1 MAMSMG
7 AAKRGKPRIRPP
19 KKIGPDTSI
28 KDTWAKLATAIREIQ
43 NHNASKL
50 SFEEHYRYAY
60 NLVLF
65 KHGDQLY
72 SGVQTLIVQHL
83 DRLAE
88 EKIVPTFPRSG
99 GTRGAGKLGGGAE
112 AIERATEG
120 DRFLKAVKGVWEDHT
135 GSMRKLKDVL
145 KYMDKVH
152 APTANVPPVYE
163 LGLSL
168 FLTHII
174 RQPTIHTHLIS
185 TLLSQ
190 VQLEREGFTITRST
204 VRECIDILLRLH
216 VPEREGGASV
226 YQQDFEPEFLRR
238 SGEWYEYEAGEEL
251 AKSDA
256 SLYLS
261 NVSRRLAEE
270 HDRTIHYLSPSTLP
284 HLQSLLISSLLTPH
298 LSTILNMP
306 GSGLVQMVD
315 KDRYGDLKRL
325 YALFG
330 KVPADEGVG
339 ALKKAVAV
347 DIDVRGKAVNAG
359 TADVDPALQDTT
371 TPPAKP
377 KSTPPLTLALQWVH
391 AILLLFDKYTLIL
404 SSSFSSSLALQST
417 INSSFQN
424 VINAHPRAPEF
435 LSLYIDETLKK
446 GKGAKGVGGAAKGVT
461 EEEVEEAKEK
471 TIRIF
476 RFLTD
481 KDKFER
487 YYKNHLARR
496 LLSGK
501 SVGGDAEQEMVGRL
515 KKEVGF
521 QFTHRLEGM
530 FTDMRLSDEAANIF
544 GNDPRYNIPFTLH
557 VSVLTSSNWPPSTL
571 LSLPLTFPPPLLP
584 ALEHYQTFYDS
595 RHSGRRLTWQGLLG
609 SADLKVRTR
618 KGQWE
623 VNLSTMGMVVLLAF
637 ADLKPGDILSY
648 DELKAQTSL
657 PDAELARTLQSLAC
671 GKHRLLVKHPK
682 GREVERD
689 NTFEFNEAFSSP
701 LARIKI
707 LQISSASASTSA
719 SSAGA
724 GGGGVGA
731 GGQVE
736 NAQEREETER
746 QIEEERK
753 HQVEACIV
761 RIMKDRKTMRH
772 NDLVSEVAHQLAKR
786 FVAGVPMIKKR
797 IEGLIDREYLE
808 RTEDMGSYRYLA

>member
-1 MAMSMG
+1 
-7 AAKRGKPRIRPP
+7 
-19 KKIGPDTSI
+19 
-28 KDTWAKLATAIREIQ
+28 
-43 NHNASKL
+43 ASRL

-72 SGVQTLIVQHL
+72 NGVKTLVIEHL

-112 AIERATEG
+112 AVERATEG

-145 KYMDKVH
+145 KYMAMH
-152 APTANVPPVYE
+152 APTAGVPPVYD

-168 FLTHII
+168 FLIHII
-174 RQPTIHTHLIS
+174 RRPTIHTHLIS

-204 VRECIDILLRLH
+204 VRECIDILLRLK
-216 VPEREGGASV
+216 VPERDGGASV

-251 AKSDA
+251 VKSDA

-284 HLQSLLISSLLTPH
+284 HLQSLLIASLLTPH
-298 LSTILNMP
+298 LTTILNMP

-315 KDRYGDLKRL
+315 KDRYADLKRL
-325 YALFG
+325 YELFG
-330 KVPADEGVG
+330 KVPADQGME
-339 ALKKAVAV
+339 ALKKAIRL
-347 DIDVRGKAVNAG
+347 DIDARGKSINS
-359 TADVDPALQDTT
+359 TT
-371 TPPAKP
+371 TTIQQQQQPSQETETKP
-377 KSTPPLTLALQWVH
+377 KPTTPPLTLALQWVH
-391 AILLLFDKYTLIL
+391 SILLLFDKYTLIL
-404 SSSFSSSLALQST
+404 SSSFASSLALQST

-446 GKGAKGVGGAAKGVT
+446 GKGAKGIGGGGVT
-461 EEEVEEAKEK
+461 EEEIEEAKEK

-544 GNDPRYNIPFTLH
+544 GNDPRYSIPFTLH

-584 ALEHYQTFYDS
+584 ALELYQTFYDS

-623 VNLSTMGMVVLLAF
+623 VNLSTLGMVVLLAF
-637 ADLKPGDILSY
+637 SDLPPGDTLAYNDLKT
-648 DELKAQTSL
+648 QTSL

-682 GREVERD
+682 GRDIGKED
-689 NTFEFNEAFSSP
+689 TFEFNDSFSSP

-707 LQISSASASTSA
+707 LQIAPSSASASTSTSASA
-719 SSAGA
+719 SSMLA
-724 GGGGVGA
+724 GG
-731 GGQVE
+731 VE

-746 QIEEERK
+746 QIDEERK
-753 HQVEACIV
+753 HQTEACIV

-786 FVAGVPMIKKR
+786 FVAAVPMIKKR

>member
-1 MAMSMG
+1 M
-7 AAKRGKPRIRPP
+7 
-19 KKIGPDTSI
+19 
-28 KDTWAKLATAIREIQ
+28 
-43 NHNASKL
+43 
-50 SFEEHYRYAY
+50 
-60 NLVLF
+60 
-65 KHGDQLY
+65 
-72 SGVQTLIVQHL
+72 
-83 DRLAE
+83 
-88 EKIVPTFPRSG
+88 
-99 GTRGAGKLGGGAE
+99 
-112 AIERATEG
+112 
-120 DRFLKAVKGVWEDHT
+120 
-135 GSMRKLKDVL
+135 
-145 KYMDKVH
+145 H
-152 APTANVPPVYE
+152 APTAGVPPVYD

-168 FLTHII
+168 FLIHII
-174 RQPTIHTHLIS
+174 RRPTIHTHLIS

-204 VRECIDILLRLH
+204 VRECIDILLRLK
-216 VPEREGGASV
+216 VPERDGGASV

-251 AKSDA
+251 VKSDA

-284 HLQSLLISSLLTPH
+284 HLQSLLIASLLTPH
-298 LSTILNMP
+298 LTTILNMP

-315 KDRYGDLKRL
+315 KDRYADLKRL
-325 YALFG
+325 YELFG
-330 KVPADEGVG
+330 KVPADQGME
-339 ALKKAVAV
+339 ALKKAIRL
-347 DIDVRGKAVNAG
+347 DIDARGKSINS
-359 TADVDPALQDTT
+359 TT
-371 TPPAKP
+371 TTIQQQQQPSQETETKP
-377 KSTPPLTLALQWVH
+377 KPTTPPLTLALQWVH
-391 AILLLFDKYTLIL
+391 SILLLFDKYTLIL
-404 SSSFSSSLALQST
+404 SSSFASSLALQST

-446 GKGAKGVGGAAKGVT
+446 GKGAKGIGGGGVT
-461 EEEVEEAKEK
+461 EEEIEEAKEK

-515 KKEVGF
+515 KKEVWVFLFFFFGLTDCLTWTDSGF

-544 GNDPRYNIPFTLH
+544 GNDPRYSIPFTLH

-584 ALEHYQTFYDS
+584 ALELYQTFYDS

-623 VNLSTMGMVVLLAF
+623 VNLSTLGMVVLLAF
-637 ADLKPGDILSY
+637 SDLPPGDILSY
-648 DELKAQTSL
+648 NELKTQTSL

-682 GREVERD
+682 GRDIGKED
-689 NTFEFNEAFSSP
+689 TFQFNDSFSSP

-707 LQISSASASTSA
+707 LQIAPSSASTSTSTSASASSML
-719 SSAGA
+719 A
-724 GGGGVGA
+724 GG
-731 GGQVE
+731 VE

-746 QIEEERK
+746 QIDEERK
-753 HQVEACIV
+753 HQTEACIV

-786 FVAGVPMIKKR
+786 FVAAVPMIKKR
-797 IEGLIDREYLE
+797 IEGLIDVSPQSPFTSLFIHFECWGNWLMMGEMVERVSRENRGYGIVSVLGLIRNASGKRKCLLGEEGGGREKGRVNSIYLICLYAYC
-808 RTEDMGSYRYLA
+808 GLF

>member
-1 MAMSMG
+1 M
-7 AAKRGKPRIRPP
+7 
-19 KKIGPDTSI
+19 
-28 KDTWAKLATAIREIQ
+28 
-43 NHNASKL
+43 
-50 SFEEHYRYAY
+50 
-60 NLVLF
+60 
-65 KHGDQLY
+65 
-72 SGVQTLIVQHL
+72 
-83 DRLAE
+83 
-88 EKIVPTFPRSG
+88 
-99 GTRGAGKLGGGAE
+99 
-112 AIERATEG
+112 
-120 DRFLKAVKGVWEDHT
+120 
-135 GSMRKLKDVL
+135 
-145 KYMDKVH
+145 H
-152 APTANVPPVYE
+152 APTAGVPPVYD

-168 FLTHII
+168 FLIHII
-174 RQPTIHTHLIS
+174 RRPTIHTHLIS

-204 VRECIDILLRLH
+204 VRECIDILLRLK
-216 VPEREGGASV
+216 VPERDGGASV

-251 AKSDA
+251 VKSDA

-284 HLQSLLISSLLTPH
+284 HLQSLLIASLLTPH
-298 LSTILNMP
+298 LTTILNMP

-315 KDRYGDLKRL
+315 KDRYADLKRL
-325 YALFG
+325 YELFG
-330 KVPADEGVG
+330 KVPADQGME
-339 ALKKAVAV
+339 ALKKAIRL
-347 DIDVRGKAVNAG
+347 DIDARGKSINS
-359 TADVDPALQDTT
+359 TT
-371 TPPAKP
+371 TTIQQQQQPSQETETKP
-377 KSTPPLTLALQWVH
+377 KPTTPPLTLALQWVH
-391 AILLLFDKYTLIL
+391 SILLLFDKYTLIL
-404 SSSFSSSLALQST
+404 SSSFASSLALQST

-446 GKGAKGVGGAAKGVT
+446 GKGAKGIGGGGVT
-461 EEEVEEAKEK
+461 EEEIEEAKEK

-515 KKEVGF
+515 KKEVWVFFLFFGLTDCLTWTDSGF

-544 GNDPRYNIPFTLH
+544 GNDPRYSIPFTLH

-584 ALEHYQTFYDS
+584 ALELYQTFYDS

-623 VNLSTMGMVVLLAF
+623 VNLSTLGMVVLLAF
-637 ADLKPGDILSY
+637 SDLPPGDTLSY
-648 DELKAQTSL
+648 NELKTQTSL

-682 GREVERD
+682 GRDIGKED
-689 NTFEFNEAFSSP
+689 TFEFNDSFSSP

-707 LQISSASASTSA
+707 LQIAPSSASTSTSTSASASSML
-719 SSAGA
+719 A
-724 GGGGVGA
+724 GG
-731 GGQVE
+731 VE

-746 QIEEERK
+746 QIDEERK
-753 HQVEACIV
+753 HQTEACIV

-786 FVAGVPMIKKR
+786 FVAAVPMIKKR
-797 IEGLIDREYLE
+797 IEGLIDVSPQSPFTSLFIHFDCWGNWLMMGEMVERVSRENRGYGIVSVL
-808 RTEDMGSYRYLA
+808 GLN

>member
-1 MAMSMG
+1 MG

-28 KDTWAKLATAIREIQ
+28 KDTWAKLAAAIREIQ
-43 NHNASKL
+43 NHNASRL

-72 SGVQTLIVQHL
+72 SGVKTLVVEHL
-83 DRLAE
+83 DRLAHDR
-88 EKIVPTFPRSG
+88 IVPAFPRSG

-152 APTANVPPVYE
+152 APTAGVPPVYE

-204 VRECIDILLRLH
+204 VRECIDILLRLR
-216 VPEREGGASV
+216 VPEREGGGNV

-251 AKSDA
+251 VHGDA

-284 HLQSLLISSLLTPH
+284 HLESLLISSLLTPH
-298 LSTILNMP
+298 LVTVLNMP

-325 YALFG
+325 YELFG
-330 KVPADEGVG
+330 KVPGDQGVA
-339 ALKKAVAV
+339 ALKHAVAA
-347 DIDVRGKAVNAG
+347 DIDLRGKAVNAG
-359 TADVDPALQDTT
+359 TADVDPNTAN
-371 TPPAKP
+371 PKP
-377 KSTPPLTLALQWVH
+377 TPPLTLALQWVH
-391 AILLLFDKYTLIL
+391 SILLLFDKYTLIL
-404 SSSFSSSLALQST
+404 ASSFSSSLALQST
-417 INSSFQN
+417 INSSFQT

-446 GKGAKGVGGAAKGVT
+446 GKGAKGVGIAGAGKGVT
-461 EEEVEEAKEK
+461 EEEMEEAKEK

-544 GNDPRYNIPFTLH
+544 GNDPRYNDIPFTLH

-571 LSLPLTFPPPLLP
+571 LSLPLTFPAPLLP

-623 VNLSTMGMVVLLAF
+623 VNLSTIGMVVLLAF
-637 ADLKPGDILSY
+637 SDLKPGDVLSY
-648 DELKAQTSL
+648 HELKAQTSL

-682 GREVERD
+682 GREVEQGD
-689 NTFEFNEAFSSP
+689 TFEFNEAFSSP

-707 LQISSASASTSA
+707 LQISSSSSAASTST
-719 SSAGA
+719 SSAR
-724 GGGGVGA
+724 GVG
-731 GGQVE
+731 VE

-786 FVAGVPMIKKR
+786 FMASVPMIKKR

>member
-1 MAMSMG
+1 
-7 AAKRGKPRIRPP
+7 
-19 KKIGPDTSI
+19 
-28 KDTWAKLATAIREIQ
+28 
-43 NHNASKL
+43 ASRL

-72 SGVQTLIVQHL
+72 NGVKTLVIEHL

-112 AIERATEG
+112 AVERATEG

-145 KYMDKVH
+145 KYMAMH
-152 APTANVPPVYE
+152 APTAGVPPVYD

-168 FLTHII
+168 FLIHII
-174 RQPTIHTHLIS
+174 RRPTIHTHLIS

-204 VRECIDILLRLH
+204 VRECIDILLRLK
-216 VPEREGGASV
+216 VPERDGGASV

-251 AKSDA
+251 VKSDA

-284 HLQSLLISSLLTPH
+284 HLQSLLIASLLTPH
-298 LSTILNMP
+298 LTTILNMP

-315 KDRYGDLKRL
+315 KDRYADLKRL
-325 YALFG
+325 YELFG
-330 KVPADEGVG
+330 KVPADQGME
-339 ALKKAVAV
+339 ALKKAIRL
-347 DIDVRGKAVNAG
+347 DIDARGKSINS
-359 TADVDPALQDTT
+359 TT
-371 TPPAKP
+371 TTIQQQQQPSQETETKP
-377 KSTPPLTLALQWVH
+377 KPTTPPLTLALQWVH
-391 AILLLFDKYTLIL
+391 SILLLFDKYTLIL
-404 SSSFSSSLALQST
+404 SSSFASSLALQST

-446 GKGAKGVGGAAKGVT
+446 GKGAKGIGGGGVT
-461 EEEVEEAKEK
+461 EEEIEEAKEK

-544 GNDPRYNIPFTLH
+544 GNDPRYSIPFTLH

-584 ALEHYQTFYDS
+584 ALELYQTFYDS

-623 VNLSTMGMVVLLAF
+623 VNLSTLCMVVLLAF
-637 ADLKPGDILSY
+637 SDLPPGDILSY
-648 DELKAQTSL
+648 NELKTQTSL

-682 GREVERD
+682 GRDIGKED
-689 NTFEFNEAFSSP
+689 TFEFNDSFSSP

-707 LQISSASASTSA
+707 LQIAPSSASTSTSGSASASSML
-719 SSAGA
+719 A
-724 GGGGVGA
+724 GG
-731 GGQVE
+731 VE

-746 QIEEERK
+746 QIDEERK
-753 HQVEACIV
+753 HQTEACIV

-786 FVAGVPMIKKR
+786 FVAAVPMIKKR

>member
-1 MAMSMG
+1 
-7 AAKRGKPRIRPP
+7 
-19 KKIGPDTSI
+19 
-28 KDTWAKLATAIREIQ
+28 
-43 NHNASKL
+43 ASRL

-72 SGVQTLIVQHL
+72 NGVRTLVIEHL

-112 AIERATEG
+112 AVERATEG

-145 KYMDKVH
+145 KYMAMH
-152 APTANVPPVYE
+152 APTAGVPPVYD

-168 FLTHII
+168 FLIHII
-174 RQPTIHTHLIS
+174 RRPTIHTHLIS

-204 VRECIDILLRLH
+204 VRECIDILLRLK
-216 VPEREGGASV
+216 VPERDGGASV

-251 AKSDA
+251 VKSDA

-284 HLQSLLISSLLTPH
+284 HLQSLLIASLLTPH
-298 LSTILNMP
+298 LTTILNMP

-315 KDRYGDLKRL
+315 KDRYADLKRL
-325 YALFG
+325 YELFG
-330 KVPADEGVG
+330 KVPADQGME
-339 ALKKAVAV
+339 ALKKAIRL
-347 DIDVRGKAVNAG
+347 DIDARGKSINS
-359 TADVDPALQDTT
+359 TT
-371 TPPAKP
+371 TTIQQQQQPSQETETKP
-377 KSTPPLTLALQWVH
+377 KPTTPPLTLALQWVH
-391 AILLLFDKYTLIL
+391 SILLLFDKYTLIL
-404 SSSFSSSLALQST
+404 SSSFASSLALQST

-446 GKGAKGVGGAAKGVT
+446 GKGAKGIGGGGVT
-461 EEEVEEAKEK
+461 EEEIEEAKEK

-544 GNDPRYNIPFTLH
+544 GNDPRYSIPFTLH

-584 ALEHYQTFYDS
+584 ALELYQTFYDS

-623 VNLSTMGMVVLLAF
+623 VNLSTLGMVVLLAF
-637 ADLKPGDILSY
+637 SDLPPGDTLAYNDLKT
-648 DELKAQTSL
+648 QTSL

-682 GREVERD
+682 GRDIGKED
-689 NTFEFNEAFSSP
+689 TFEFNDSFSSP

-707 LQISSASASTSA
+707 LQIAPSSASTSTSTSASASSML
-719 SSAGA
+719 A
-724 GGGGVGA
+724 GG
-731 GGQVE
+731 VE

-746 QIEEERK
+746 QIDEERK
-753 HQVEACIV
+753 HQTEACIV

-786 FVAGVPMIKKR
+786 FVAAVPMIKKR

>member
-1 MAMSMG
+1 M
-7 AAKRGKPRIRPP
+7 
-19 KKIGPDTSI
+19 
-28 KDTWAKLATAIREIQ
+28 
-43 NHNASKL
+43 
-50 SFEEHYRYAY
+50 
-60 NLVLF
+60 
-65 KHGDQLY
+65 
-72 SGVQTLIVQHL
+72 
-83 DRLAE
+83 
-88 EKIVPTFPRSG
+88 
-99 GTRGAGKLGGGAE
+99 
-112 AIERATEG
+112 
-120 DRFLKAVKGVWEDHT
+120 
-135 GSMRKLKDVL
+135 
-145 KYMDKVH
+145 H
-152 APTANVPPVYE
+152 APTAGVPPVYD

-168 FLTHII
+168 FLIHII
-174 RQPTIHTHLIS
+174 RRPTIHTHLIS

-204 VRECIDILLRLH
+204 VRECIDILLRLK
-216 VPEREGGASV
+216 VPERDGGASV

-251 AKSDA
+251 VKSDA

-284 HLQSLLISSLLTPH
+284 HLQSLLIASLLTPH
-298 LSTILNMP
+298 LTTILNMP

-315 KDRYGDLKRL
+315 KDRYADLKRL
-325 YALFG
+325 YELFG
-330 KVPADEGVG
+330 KVPADQGME
-339 ALKKAVAV
+339 ALKKAIRL
-347 DIDVRGKAVNAG
+347 DIDARGKSINS
-359 TADVDPALQDTT
+359 TT
-371 TPPAKP
+371 TTIQQQQQPSQETETKP
-377 KSTPPLTLALQWVH
+377 KPTTPPLTLALQWVH
-391 AILLLFDKYTLIL
+391 SILLLFDKYTLIL
-404 SSSFSSSLALQST
+404 SSSFASSLALQST

-446 GKGAKGVGGAAKGVT
+446 GKGAKGIGGGGVT
-461 EEEVEEAKEK
+461 EEEIEEAKEK

-515 KKEVGF
+515 KKEVWVSFLFFGLTDCLTWMDSGF

-544 GNDPRYNIPFTLH
+544 GNDPRYSIPFTLH

-584 ALEHYQTFYDS
+584 ALELYQTFYDS

-623 VNLSTMGMVVLLAF
+623 VNLSTLGMVVLLAF
-637 ADLKPGDILSY
+637 SDLPPGDILSY
-648 DELKAQTSL
+648 NELKTQTSL

-682 GREVERD
+682 GRDIGKED
-689 NTFEFNEAFSSP
+689 TFEFNDSFSSP

-707 LQISSASASTSA
+707 LQIAPSSASASTSA
-719 SSAGA
+719 SASASASSMLA
-724 GGGGVGA
+724 GG
-731 GGQVE
+731 VE

-746 QIEEERK
+746 QIDEERK
-753 HQVEACIV
+753 HQTEACIV

-786 FVAGVPMIKKR
+786 FVAAVPMIKKR
-797 IEGLIDREYLE
+797 IEGLIDVSPQSPFTSLFIYFECWGNWLMMGEMVERVSRENRGYGIVSVL
-808 RTEDMGSYRYLA
+808 GLN

>member
-1 MAMSMG
+1 
-7 AAKRGKPRIRPP
+7 
-19 KKIGPDTSI
+19 
-28 KDTWAKLATAIREIQ
+28 
-43 NHNASKL
+43 ASRL

-72 SGVQTLIVQHL
+72 NGVRTLVIEHL

-112 AIERATEG
+112 AVERATEG

-145 KYMDKVH
+145 KYMAMH
-152 APTANVPPVYE
+152 APTAGVPPVYD

-168 FLTHII
+168 FLIHII
-174 RQPTIHTHLIS
+174 RRPTIHTHLIS

-204 VRECIDILLRLH
+204 VRECIDILLRLK
-216 VPEREGGASV
+216 VPERDGGASV

-251 AKSDA
+251 VKSDA

-284 HLQSLLISSLLTPH
+284 HLQSLLIASLLTPH
-298 LSTILNMP
+298 LTTILNMP

-315 KDRYGDLKRL
+315 KDRYADLKRL
-325 YALFG
+325 YELFG
-330 KVPADEGVG
+330 KVPADQGME
-339 ALKKAVAV
+339 ALKKAIRL
-347 DIDVRGKAVNAG
+347 DIDARGKSINS
-359 TADVDPALQDTT
+359 TT
-371 TPPAKP
+371 TTIQQQQQPSQETETKP
-377 KSTPPLTLALQWVH
+377 KPTTPPLTLALQWVH
-391 AILLLFDKYTLIL
+391 SILLLFDKYTLIL
-404 SSSFSSSLALQST
+404 SSSFASSLALQST

-446 GKGAKGVGGAAKGVT
+446 GKGAKGIGGGGGGVT
-461 EEEVEEAKEK
+461 EEEIEEAKEK

-544 GNDPRYNIPFTLH
+544 GNDPRYSIPFTLH

-584 ALEHYQTFYDS
+584 ALELYQTFYDS

-623 VNLSTMGMVVLLAF
+623 VNLSTLGMVVLLAF
-637 ADLKPGDILSY
+637 SDLPPGDILSY
-648 DELKAQTSL
+648 NELKTQTSL

-682 GREVERD
+682 GRDIGKED
-689 NTFEFNEAFSSP
+689 TFEFNDSFSSP

-707 LQISSASASTSA
+707 LQIAPSSASTSA
-719 SSAGA
+719 SASASASSMLA
-724 GGGGVGA
+724 GG
-731 GGQVE
+731 VE

-746 QIEEERK
+746 QIDEERK
-753 HQVEACIV
+753 HQTEACIV

-786 FVAGVPMIKKR
+786 FVAAVPMIKKR

>member
-1 MAMSMG
+1 M
-7 AAKRGKPRIRPP
+7 
-19 KKIGPDTSI
+19 
-28 KDTWAKLATAIREIQ
+28 
-43 NHNASKL
+43 
-50 SFEEHYRYAY
+50 
-60 NLVLF
+60 
-65 KHGDQLY
+65 
-72 SGVQTLIVQHL
+72 
-83 DRLAE
+83 
-88 EKIVPTFPRSG
+88 
-99 GTRGAGKLGGGAE
+99 
-112 AIERATEG
+112 
-120 DRFLKAVKGVWEDHT
+120 
-135 GSMRKLKDVL
+135 
-145 KYMDKVH
+145 H
-152 APTANVPPVYE
+152 APTAGVPPVYD

-168 FLTHII
+168 FLIHII
-174 RQPTIHTHLIS
+174 RRPAIHTHLIS

-204 VRECIDILLRLH
+204 VRECIDILLRLK
-216 VPEREGGASV
+216 VPEREGGAGV

-251 AKSDA
+251 VKGDA

-284 HLQSLLISSLLTPH
+284 HLQSLLVASLLTPH
-298 LSTILNMP
+298 LTTILNMP

-325 YALFG
+325 YELFC
-330 KVPADEGVG
+330 KVPADQGVE
-339 ALKKAVAV
+339 ALKKAIRL
-347 DIDVRGKAVNAG
+347 DIDARGKSINSL
-359 TADVDPALQDTT
+359 TLQPPAPASQDT
-371 TPPAKP
+371 KP
-377 KSTPPLTLALQWVH
+377 KPTPPLLLALQWVH
-391 AILLLFDKYTLIL
+391 SILLLFDKYTLIL
-404 SSSFSSSLALQST
+404 SSSFASSLALQST

-446 GKGAKGVGGAAKGVT
+446 GKGAGGGGGGGGGVT

-501 SVGGDAEQEMVGRL
+501 SIGGDAEQEMVGRL

-544 GNDPRYNIPFTLH
+544 GNDPRYSSSIPFTLH

-571 LSLPLTFPPPLLP
+571 LSPPLTFPPPLLP

-623 VNLSTMGMVVLLAF
+623 VNLSTLCLVVLLAF
-637 ADLKPGDILSY
+637 SDLPPGDILSY
-648 DELKAQTSL
+648 DDLKAQTSL
-657 PDAELARTLQSLAC
+657 PDAELGRTLQSLAC

-682 GREVERD
+682 GRDIGRED
-689 NTFEFNEAFSSP
+689 TFQFNESFSSP

-707 LQISSASASTSA
+707 LQIAPSSSSSSSSSASASASA
-719 SSAGA
+719 SGPGSSSILH
-724 GGGGVGA
+724 GG
-731 GGQVE
+731 VE

-746 QIEEERK
+746 QIDEERK
-753 HQVEACIV
+753 HQIEACIV

-786 FVAGVPMIKKR
+786 FVAAVPMIKKR

>member
-1 MAMSMG
+1 MS
-7 AAKRGKPRIRPP
+7 AKRGKPRIRPP
-19 KKIGPDTSI
+19 KK
-28 KDTWAKLATAIREIQ
+28 ATPRSRT
-43 NHNASKL
+43 H
-50 SFEEHYRYAY
+50 EHYRYAY

-72 SGVQTLIVQHL
+72 NGVKSLVIDHL

-88 EKIVPTFPRSG
+88 EKIIPAFPRSG

-112 AIERATEG
+112 AVERATEG
-120 DRFLKAVKGVWEDHT
+120 DRFLKAVKDVWEDHT
-135 GSMRKLKDVL
+135 ASMRKLKDVL

-152 APTANVPPVYE
+152 APTAAVPPVYD

-168 FLTHII
+168 FLIHII
-174 RQPTIHTHLIS
+174 RRPAIHTHLIS

-190 VQLEREGFTITRST
+190 VQLERQGFTITRST
-204 VRECIDILLRLH
+204 VRECIDILLRLQ
-216 VPEREGGASV
+216 VPERDGAANV

-238 SGEWYEYEAGEEL
+238 TSEWYEYEAGQEL
-251 AKSDA
+251 VNGDA

-284 HLQSLLISSLLTPH
+284 HLQSLLVASLLTPH
-298 LSTILNMP
+298 LSSILNMP

-325 YALFG
+325 HELFS
-330 KVPADEGVG
+330 KVPADQGVQ
-339 ALKKAVAV
+339 ALKDAIRL
-347 DIDVRGKAVNAG
+347 DIDARGKSIHSA
-359 TADVDPALQDTT
+359 TLQQHA
-371 TPPAKP
+371 PPASSQDDPKLKP
-377 KSTPPLTLALQWVH
+377 TPPLTLALQWVH
-391 AILLLFDKYTLIL
+391 SILLLFDKYTLIL
-404 SSSFSSSLALQST
+404 SSSFASSLALQST

-446 GKGAKGVGGAAKGVT
+446 GKGTGAGVT
-461 EEEVEEAKEK
+461 DEEVEEAKEK

-487 YYKNHLARR
+487 YYKNHLAKR

-501 SVGGDAEQEMVGRL
+501 SIGGDAEQEMVGRL

-530 FTDMRLSDEAANIF
+530 FTDMRLSDEAAHIF

-571 LSLPLTFPPPLLP
+571 LSLPLTFPAPLLP
-584 ALEHYQTFYDS
+584 ALERYQTFYDS

-623 VNLSTMGMVVLLAF
+623 VNLSTLSLVVLLAF
-637 ADLKPGDILSY
+637 SDLLPGHTLSY
-648 DELKAQTSL
+648 DDLKAQTSL
-657 PDAELARTLQSLAC
+657 PDPELGRTLQSLAC

-682 GREVERD
+682 GRDIGRND
-689 NTFEFNEAFSSP
+689 TFQFNESFSSP

-707 LQISSASASTSA
+707 LQIA
-719 SSAGA
+719 SSGPGP
-724 GGGGVGA
+724 GGPASSG
-731 GGQVE
+731 VE

-746 QIEEERK
+746 QIDEERK
-753 HQVEACIV
+753 HQIEACIV

-786 FVAGVPMIKKR
+786 FVAAVPMIKKR

>member
-1 MAMSMG
+1 M
-7 AAKRGKPRIRPP
+7 
-19 KKIGPDTSI
+19 
-28 KDTWAKLATAIREIQ
+28 
-43 NHNASKL
+43 
-50 SFEEHYRYAY
+50 
-60 NLVLF
+60 
-65 KHGDQLY
+65 
-72 SGVQTLIVQHL
+72 
-83 DRLAE
+83 
-88 EKIVPTFPRSG
+88 
-99 GTRGAGKLGGGAE
+99 
-112 AIERATEG
+112 
-120 DRFLKAVKGVWEDHT
+120 
-135 GSMRKLKDVL
+135 
-145 KYMDKVH
+145 H
-152 APTANVPPVYE
+152 APTAGVPPVYD

-168 FLTHII
+168 FLIHII
-174 RQPTIHTHLIS
+174 RRPTIHTHLIS

-204 VRECIDILLRLH
+204 VRECIDILLRLK
-216 VPEREGGASV
+216 VPERDGGASV

-251 AKSDA
+251 VKSDA

-284 HLQSLLISSLLTPH
+284 HLQSLLIASLLTPH
-298 LSTILNMP
+298 LTTILNMP

-315 KDRYGDLKRL
+315 KDRYADLKRL
-325 YALFG
+325 YELFG
-330 KVPADEGVG
+330 KVPADQGME
-339 ALKKAVAV
+339 ALKKAIRL
-347 DIDVRGKAVNAG
+347 DIDARGKSINS
-359 TADVDPALQDTT
+359 TT
-371 TPPAKP
+371 TTIQQQQQPSQETETKP
-377 KSTPPLTLALQWVH
+377 KPTTPPLTLALQWVH
-391 AILLLFDKYTLIL
+391 SILLLFDKYTLIL
-404 SSSFSSSLALQST
+404 SSSFASSLALQST

-435 LSLYIDETLKK
+435 LSLYIDETLKR
-446 GKGAKGVGGAAKGVT
+446 GKGAKGIGGGGVT
-461 EEEVEEAKEK
+461 EEEIEEAKEK

-515 KKEVGF
+515 KKEVWVFFLFFGLTDCLTWTDSGF

-544 GNDPRYNIPFTLH
+544 GNDPRYSIPFTLH

-584 ALEHYQTFYDS
+584 ALELYQTFYDS
-595 RHSGRRLTWQGLLG
+595 RHSGRRLTWQALLG

-623 VNLSTMGMVVLLAF
+623 VNLSTLGMVVLLAF
-637 ADLKPGDILSY
+637 SDLPPGDILSY
-648 DELKAQTSL
+648 NELKTQTSL

-682 GREVERD
+682 GRDIGKED
-689 NTFEFNEAFSSP
+689 TFEFNDSFSSP

-707 LQISSASASTSA
+707 LQIAPSSASASTSA
-719 SSAGA
+719 SASASASSMLA
-724 GGGGVGA
+724 GG
-731 GGQVE
+731 VE

-746 QIEEERK
+746 QIDEERK
-753 HQVEACIV
+753 HQTEACIV

-786 FVAGVPMIKKR
+786 FVAAVPMIKKR
-797 IEGLIDREYLE
+797 IEGLIDVSPQSPFTSLFIHFECWGNWLMMGEMVERVSRENRGYGIVSVL
-808 RTEDMGSYRYLA
+808 GLN